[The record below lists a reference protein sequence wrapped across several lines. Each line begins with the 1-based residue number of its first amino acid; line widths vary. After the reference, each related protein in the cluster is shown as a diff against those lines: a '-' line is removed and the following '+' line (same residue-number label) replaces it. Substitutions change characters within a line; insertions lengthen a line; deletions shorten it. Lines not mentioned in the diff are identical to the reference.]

1 MRTLTFCIA
10 LVALSPLAIAA
21 AAVPISNEAFA
32 GKVRTLRQQM
42 AGDPAAVAR
51 AEALCGHL
59 PPHRAADEPAC
70 LALRLHQRATSSE
83 APVGGNGLVGP
94 MLERALRSVVTA
106 MSGTDA

>member
-1 MRTLTFCIA
+1 MRTLTFCLAI
-10 LVALSPLAIAA
+10 VVLSPLATAA

-42 AGDPAAVAR
+42 AGDAAAVAR
-51 AEALCGHL
+51 AEVLCSHL

-70 LALRLHQRATSSE
+70 LALRLHQRAAVAE
-83 APVGGNGLVGP
+83 ATAGGNGLVGP

-106 MSGTDA
+106 MSRTDA

>member
-10 LVALSPLAIAA
+10 TAMLSTLATAA

-42 AGDPAAVAR
+42 AGDAAAVAR
-51 AEALCGHL
+51 AEALCSHL

-70 LALRLHQRATSSE
+70 LALRLHQRTVDAE

-94 MLERALRSVVTA
+94 VLERALRSVVAA
-106 MSGTDA
+106 MSRDDA